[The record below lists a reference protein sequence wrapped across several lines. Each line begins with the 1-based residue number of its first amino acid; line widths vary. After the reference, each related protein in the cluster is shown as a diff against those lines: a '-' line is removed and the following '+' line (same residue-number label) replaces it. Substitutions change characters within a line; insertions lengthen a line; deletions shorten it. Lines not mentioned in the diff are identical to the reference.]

1 MQTGNG
7 SDVKMVPAVCTQ
19 CGASLEVDPREE
31 AAVCSYCG
39 TPFIVQKAIQQ
50 YTVAHASI
58 EHADVH
64 VVKKGAVESVL
75 DFADRQIRRS
85 DEKKQEEERKKR
97 EEEERKKE
105 EARQRRGKVAGWFK
119 KHWKVWA
126 GIFGVY
132 FLLVMIG
139 AVTGTSSASRRTEKP
154 SSASEAEET
163 SQAEEAPAVSL
174 ITHEYAGFSY
184 QVPETWKEETAETK
198 RSYGIGNDGLM
209 EIAWGENTS
218 ADLTLPEVRD
228 KMLENFLSS
237 REGGTLLSS
246 GTVSIDGNDSLRFSY
261 SFVNKAGNPVIS
273 DMAFFSTAGRWIGI
287 SMTRLE
293 KGTDYTEDFEQV
305 LSSIR
310 IHEPWEAAAAEE
322 AQASQEETA
331 AAEGDSGGVTPS
343 FKETMD
349 SYEAFMD
356 EYVDFLK
363 TYSETDDTTALLTE
377 YLEYM
382 TRYTEVMGKLDDID
396 ESKLSEAD
404 SLYYSEVMLRISQ
417 KMLEAEKY
425 L

>member
-75 DFADRQIRRS
+75 DFADRQLRRS
-85 DEKKQEEERKKR
+85 EEKKQEEERRKR

-119 KHWKVWA
+119 KHWKIWA

-132 FLLVMIG
+132 FLLVMFG
-139 AVTGTSSASRRTEKP
+139 AAGAASSSRRED
-154 SSASEAEET
+154 SAPAREEAEET
-163 SQAEEAPAVSL
+163 ARAEEAPAAVSL
-174 ITHEYAGFSY
+174 ADKEYAGFSY
-184 QVPETWKEETAETK
+184 QVPETWMEKDEETK

-209 EIAWGENTS
+209 EIAWGENPSTDMTS
-218 ADLTLPEVRD
+218 QEVRD

-237 REGGTLLSS
+237 REGVTLISS
-246 GTVSIDGNDSLRFSY
+246 GTSRIDGKDSLRFSY
-261 SFVNKAGNPVIS
+261 SFVNKAGNPVIT
-273 DMAFFSTAGRWIGI
+273 DMVVFSTAGRGIGL

-293 KGTDYTEDFEQV
+293 KGTDYTEDFEKV
-305 LSSIR
+305 LSSSKIL
-310 IHEPWEAAAAEE
+310 EPWTPQEAEAETK
-322 AQASQEETA
+322 EETVP
-331 AAEGDSGGVTPS
+331 EGTVTPS

-396 ESKLSEAD
+396 ESELSEAD

-417 KMLEAEKY
+417 KLLEAEKY

>member
-85 DEKKQEEERKKR
+85 DEKKQEEERRKR

-119 KHWKVWA
+119 KHWKIWA

-184 QVPETWKEETAETK
+184 QVPETWKEEDKSETE
-198 RSYGIGNDGLM
+198 RDYGIGNDGLLQIIWM
-209 EIAWGENTS
+209 ENTS
-218 ADLTLPEVRD
+218 ADLTIPEIRD
-228 KMLENFLSS
+228 KVAENYLSA
-237 REGGTLLSS
+237 REGRTLLSS
-246 GTVSIDGNDSLRFSY
+246 GTYIVDGNESKRISVSIELEQDQRF
-261 SFVNKAGNPVIS
+261 IS
-273 DMAFFSTAGRWIGI
+273 DVVVFGTRGRGVWMI
-287 SMTRLE
+287 MTRKE
-293 KGTDYTEDFEQV
+293 NGTDYTEDFEKV
-305 LSSIR
+305 LSSIK
-310 IHEPWEAAAAEE
+310 ILEPWTPQEAEAETK
-322 AQASQEETA
+322 EETVPA
-331 AAEGDSGGVTPS
+331 GTVTPS